1 MSRAA
6 KKRPYVSTIR
16 REQAALT
23 RRRILEAA
31 DELFAAEGYL
41 RTTVNRIA
49 ERAGVA
55 PDTVYAVFGSKGRV
69 LTAILDMRLVQ
80 GADVTNEL
88 ELPEA
93 KAIRD
98 ESDQRNQ
105 IVLYVRFLIAA
116 LDRISRVYA
125 IMRSAA
131 AADDEMSSIYA
142 EMQLYRAR
150 NLNKIVGWIAKN
162 GRLRMTKKRAAEVM
176 WALASPDLASMLREE
191 QGWSSEEY
199 AEWLEDML
207 SYALLPSTETMR
219 DVLGGSAPREK

>member
-1 MSRAA
+1 MSRAP
-6 KKRPYVSTIR
+6 KKRAYASTVR
-16 REQAALT
+16 QEQAALT

-31 DELFAAEGYL
+31 DELFAADGYA
-41 RTTVNRIA
+41 RTTINRIA

-55 PDTVYAVFGSKGRV
+55 SDTVYAVFGSKGRV
-69 LTAILDMRLVQ
+69 LTALLDMHLVH

-98 ESDQRNQ
+98 EPDQRRQ
-105 IVLYVRFLIAA
+105 IALYVRFLIDA
-116 LDRISRVYA
+116 LDRIGRVYG

-131 AADDEMSSIYA
+131 SVDDEMSSIYA
-142 EMQLYRAR
+142 EMQMYRAR
-150 NLNKIVGWIAKN
+150 NLDKIAGWIAKN
-162 GRLRMTKKRAAEVM
+162 GPLRVSKKRAGEIM
-176 WALASPDLASMLREE
+176 WALASPYVASMLREQ

-207 SYALLPSTETMR
+207 AYALLPPDGTKQRT
-219 DVLGGSAPREK
+219 